1 MIWFL
6 RCINFIVSLTTRLLY
21 LVLGQ
26 DALIQMG
33 IMDKPF
39 SVYQL
44 YGIFLIVSWMVG
56 SRSVKNTT
64 KQALMETVGTN
75 KVFFSLKDT
84 KIQVEL
90 LSLFIT
96 ITIFPIFLVTR
107 YLVLFFWG
115 V

>member
-6 RCINFIVSLTTRLLY
+6 RVINFIVGLSARLLY

-33 IMDKPF
+33 VMSKPF

-44 YGIFLIVSWMVG
+44 YGVFLIFSWMIG
-56 SRSVKNTT
+56 SRSVKNAT

-75 KVFFSLKDT
+75 KVFFSLEDT

-96 ITIFPIFLVTR
+96 IVMVPIFLIIR